1 MLREY
6 FIGVMLLIT
15 LISVALAV
23 VHPRQKSATVFAAGV
38 ILICAVMLPIV
49 DIIKGYGGNFNI
61 DEYLNLTEDYQSA
74 DMVEAAFEEGIRL
87 YIADEYRVD
96 AGDVTVRV
104 DGFDLSS
111 LRAERIYVTLSGK
124 AALLDY
130 KSIEEELIREFTQ
143 DGECEVSVRIG

>member
-6 FIGVMLLIT
+6 FTGVMLLVT
-15 LISVALAV
+15 LISVALVV